1 MLAVDVAAT
10 SVTAAAPASVIMDF
24 DIGYS
29 FLDPPAGVILGSYAK
44 AGQSEATTGVTS
56 RTGRD

>member
-1 MLAVDVAAT
+1 
-10 SVTAAAPASVIMDF
+10 MDF

-29 FLDPPAGVILGSYAK
+29 FLDTPAGVILGSYAK

-56 RTGRD
+56 RTGRDWPSTRLYW